1 MGEDAVFQPSGDAL
15 WAGIRSRLEDVL
27 VSLWQNGG
35 LRGANA
41 AEAFDVRCDRTTMT
55 QADLDAG
62 RAVALVRI
70 NPAAPIETITVVLAL
85 DAAGI
90 ASFATTEAA

>member
-1 MGEDAVFQPSGDAL
+1 
-15 WAGIRSRLEDVL
+15 
-27 VSLWQNGG
+27 
-35 LRGANA
+35 
-41 AEAFDVRCDRTTMT
+41 MT

-62 RAVALVRI
+62 RAVAVVRI

-90 ASFATTEAA
+90 TSFATTAAA

>member
-1 MGEDAVFQPSGDAL
+1 
-15 WAGIRSRLEDVL
+15 
-27 VSLWQNGG
+27 
-35 LRGANA
+35 
-41 AEAFDVRCDRTTMT
+41 MT

-85 DAAGI
+85 DASGI
-90 ASFATTEAA
+90 TSFATTEAA